1 MDAEFWGDVF
11 ATPGLGVWM
20 HIMGWVFALGAIFI
34 FTRLLKGGFNDLA
47 EIARSR
53 YATPGERWRARSQY
67 PGRIALLVF
76 ASLVGAGGFALT
88 LFIQGAVVL
97 FIWTQ
102 INA

>member
-11 ATPGLGVWM
+11 STPGLGAWAR
-20 HIMGWVFALGAIFI
+20 IMSWAFVLCALLV
-34 FTRLLKGGFNDLA
+34 FTRLLQGGFVDLT

-53 YATPGERWRARSQY
+53 YATARERWHVRMQY
-67 PGRIALLVF
+67 PGRFALIAF
-76 ASLVGAGGFALT
+76 AALAGAGGFALT

-102 INA
+102 VRT